1 MAPTVQGEMAKQ
13 DQVYQE
19 VKVNNDNSKKLI
31 EDISRLVATTILNE
45 EDEAIRQRRL
55 SGEIDTLDL
64 RADEDKEEAITDEQ
78 EDDPFA
84 DDADPSDEPEETE
97 EEKPEETEEDKDVD
111 QEEKPSVEKEEPED
125 FKVPPP
131 DNIPAKITITQVEK
145 QINNLRAGK
154 SLKDKAISDEL
165 EGYFDELGEG
175 EKQALFVYLAS
186 LASILTGGS
195 SGDLA
200 PSPESLD
207 VDIEPESQPAPGSTG
222 EEVAAIDIDG
232 KSPAPIIVGESANVY
247 NELMFIFEQH
257 GDDNHRCLD
266 GRMVPFGSSDCINDL
281 DTRIDDTSFQRDSL
295 SRASADRASLNGTLK
310 FLRQKKRKAEKI
322 RQQDQSLKLQSKINL
337 SDEL

>member
-1 MAPTVQGEMAKQ
+1 M
-13 DQVYQE
+13 
-19 VKVNNDNSKKLI
+19 NNGNSKKLI
-31 EDISRLVATTILNE
+31 EDISKLVATTILNE

-84 DDADPSDEPEETE
+84 DDADPADEPE
-97 EEKPEETEEDKDVD
+97 KTEEDEEEEEDEETKEDKDTD
-111 QEEKPSVEKEEPED
+111 QEKKPSEKKAEPED

-154 SLKDKAISDEL
+154 SLKDKVISDEL

-207 VDIEPESQPAPGSTG
+207 VDIEPESQSASDSTG
-222 EEVAAIDIDG
+222 EEVVAIDIDR
-232 KSPAPIIVGESANVY
+232 KSPAPIIVGESADIY

-266 GRMVPFGSSDCINDL
+266 GRMVSFGSGDCINDL
-281 DTRIDDTSFQRDSL
+281 DSRIDDTSFQRDSL

-310 FLRQKKRKAEKI
+310 FLRQKKRKAQKI
-322 RQQDQSLKLQSKINL
+322 RQQDQDLELQSKINL